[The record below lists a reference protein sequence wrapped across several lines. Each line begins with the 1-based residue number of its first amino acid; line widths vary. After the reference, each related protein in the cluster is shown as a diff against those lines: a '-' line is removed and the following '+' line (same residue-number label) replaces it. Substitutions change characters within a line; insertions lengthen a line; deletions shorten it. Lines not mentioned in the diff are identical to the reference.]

1 MALRDETHIPKGGK
15 IPLLGLRIAQLVLAI
30 VILGLS
36 SYGVYWLVYDGDA
49 LALSA
54 AVISI
59 VICVYVICA
68 STLAPVMYNYWAILG
83 LDIIAVILWAV
94 SFPILAAQIANSVI
108 YDTGYSYDPYYGDY
122 YYKNKRGM
130 GNQKR
135 ATTTWETYRNTMFAT
150 AALGG
155 VEFVLFV
162 VTLVILSIRLHR
174 HRKAGGHCVPGGAA
188 PRRNDIETKPQRNTV
203 TTAEQTQPEVY
214 HPPVSHPQ

>member
-1 MALRDETHIPKGGK
+1 
-15 IPLLGLRIAQLVLAI
+15 
-30 VILGLS
+30 
-36 SYGVYWLVYDGDA
+36 
-49 LALSA
+49 
-54 AVISI
+54 
-59 VICVYVICA
+59 
-68 STLAPVMYNYWAILG
+68 MYNYWAILG

-155 VEFVLFV
+155 VEL
-162 VTLVILSIRLHR
+162 
-174 HRKAGGHCVPGGAA
+174 
-188 PRRNDIETKPQRNTV
+188 
-203 TTAEQTQPEVY
+203 
-214 HPPVSHPQ
+214 

>member
-155 VEFVLFV
+155 VEFHPRNSQYSASSSSQGRRSLC
-162 VTLVILSIRLHR
+162 TRWCS
-174 HRKAGGHCVPGGAA
+174 